1 PSSWPRAEQEGAE
14 TREWTYLR
22 KDGSPLSV
30 TLSVTVLRDEAGA
43 INGYLGIAVDV
54 TEWRNAEREMAA
66 ARDQLQMAADVARLG
81 IWRWNLADDSLQW
94 N

>member
-1 PSSWPRAEQEGAE
+1 ARATSTRKPSSPSSWPRAEQEGAE

-54 TEWRNAEREMAA
+54 TEWRNA
-66 ARDQLQMAADVARLG
+66 
-81 IWRWNLADDSLQW
+81 
-94 N
+94 

>member
-1 PSSWPRAEQEGAE
+1 LGEEGFRVLVARAEQEGAE

-54 TEWRNAEREMAA
+54 TEWRNAS
-66 ARDQLQMAADVARLG
+66 G
-81 IWRWNLADDSLQW
+81 WP
-94 N
+94 